1 MIWLKYI
8 HISPTKLGILLI
20 HGTCDYDHLTQPVAA
35 HLRPQGCNLRID
47 SGIFSVPRLGRA
59 GTLHCLAV
67 EGITYDQLGC
77 AEIGLHQHP
86 KYMSQ
91 KAHMV

>member
-1 MIWLKYI
+1 MARVTMITYHALEFM
-8 HISPTKLGILLI
+8 TKGN
-20 HGTCDYDHLTQPVAA
+20 LTQPVAA